1 MQVGEMTG
9 SGNVGSPPPPLFG
22 FQCSI
27 ITNHLWAV
35 TYTYHICAR
44 TGEFPP
50 VFWTLPV
57 SVFLAYFLGECKISP
72 GSGGQQCRLCPG
84 HTVTLSH
91 CHTSHHRNTLIV
103 LIAPARHGRHGPFV
117 DNEFPGLTPVTGDE
131 ENYQHDQHDHHRG
144 WQHLPQ
150 SLENVLPR
158 YYSIRM
164 LEIIW
169 REILLSHFQVKT
181 DLHSPAPASW
191 I

>member
-1 MQVGEMTG
+1 MPGQVSFHQF
-9 SGNVGSPPPPLFG
+9 SGLCQSQSSLRI
-22 FQCSI
+22 SS
-27 ITNHLWAV
+27 
-35 TYTYHICAR
+35 
-44 TGEFPP
+44 
-50 VFWTLPV
+50 V
-57 SVFLAYFLGECKISP
+57 SVRFHLVVAA
-72 GSGGQQCRLCPG
+72 SGAGCAL
-84 HTVTLSH
+84 VTLSH